1 MAEETK
7 TEDVVNEDT
16 NAAGSTEASEATNTE
31 SEQASATVE
40 SSEAEQKLQE
50 QIGELQGK
58 FDTLSQDSSRNQKYL
73 EEIWPYVDMDAYKEG
88 RQGGGA
94 SDEEAEGSFLTQKE
108 AKALEARIDSKIK
121 TADFQRDFRTKYPDV
136 GDKGPKEEMV
146 RFFFEN
152 KTLRTDSFDK
162 RLESAVKATRE
173 LLSVD
178 SDKAVAE
185 AKVKDD
191 KTTAEAKAKAEAAAK
206 ASGLDSGS
214 ITSPQTAEKDETET
228 TLSDYTAMRKEKQE
242 KLKTL

>member
-7 TEDVVNEDT
+7 TEDVVNEDVNT
-16 NAAGSTEASEATNTE
+16 DAAGSTEVPEANSTE
-31 SEQASATVE
+31 SEQAAATVE
-40 SSEAEQKLQE
+40 PSEALQE

-88 RQGGGA
+88 RQGVGA
-94 SDEEAEGSFLTQKE
+94 VDEEAEGYFLTQKE

-185 AKVKDD
+185 AKVKDG
-191 KTTAEAKAKAEAAAK
+191 KTTAEAKAKAEAAAQ

-214 ITSPQTAEKDETET
+214 ITSPQAAEKDETET

>member
-1 MAEETK
+1 MAGETK
-7 TEDVVNEDT
+7 NEDVVNEDA
-16 NAAGSTEASEATNTE
+16 NAEASAEVSDVNTE
-31 SEQASATVE
+31 SEQASVTVE

-58 FDTLSQDSSRNQKYL
+58 FDTLSQDASKNQQYL
-73 EEIWPYVDMDAYKEG
+73 QEIWPYVDTDALREG
-88 RQGGGA
+88 QQGVGA
-94 SDEEAEGSFLTQKE
+94 VENEEAEGSFLTQKE

-185 AKVKDD
+185 AKVKDG